1 MRRSTLNI
9 WGFTLITAALLS
21 GCHQPNDALVHQMQE
36 MRKELADLRAK
47 SAEDEKRTPEKK
59 GSPYQALPTVQGP
72 HHATSA
78 YQRNA
83 PTQRELP
90 VVRLAPEN
98 RYQQSRWA
106 PEAPVA
112 KALQPKKKK
121 PAKNAEKK
129 RKNQDIALPPPEIP
143 PMVFQTLDQFG
154 QVQGQGPEQPAMPG
168 PQLQSR
174 IVDDHQEER
183 VRDVSV
189 IGPPTP
195 IDAPELVAV
204 EETATQRRWEA
215 TAPTPEPIQVAP
227 ALTPESHPM
236 TLVSSAKVEVEPTPQ
251 LSGAELLYQ
260 SGMGALKAKQYGK
273 AFASFQQLLDENP
286 EDGLADNALYWLG
299 EANYDQGKY
308 KQALT
313 LFQNVLRKYPL
324 GNKVPDAMVK
334 VGLCFQNLGKKAQAR
349 QILEQVMA
357 IYPES
362 NAAGVAASRLP
373 TM

>member
-1 MRRSTLNI
+1 
-9 WGFTLITAALLS
+9 
-21 GCHQPNDALVHQMQE
+21 MQE

-47 SAEDEKRTPEKK
+47 SADEEKRAASKQL
-59 GSPYQALPTVQGP
+59 SPYQALPTVQGP
-72 HHATSA
+72 HKAA
-78 YQRNA
+78 GYQQTA

-154 QVQGQGPEQPAMPG
+154 QVQGQGPELPPMPNPG
-168 PQLQSR
+168 GHSAT
-174 IVDDHQEER
+174 VDYQEER

-204 EETATQRRWEA
+204 EESTIQRKWEA
-215 TAPTPEPIQVAP
+215 SAPVQQPIEVPTA
-227 ALTPESHPM
+227 LSPESHPM
-236 TLVSSAKVEVEPTPQ
+236 TLVSSAQVDVEPVPQ
-251 LSGAELLYQ
+251 LSDAEILYQ
-260 SGMGALKAKQYGK
+260 SGMGALKSKQYGK
-273 AFASFQQLLDENP
+273 AFASFQQLIDENP
-286 EDGLADNALYWLG
+286 EDGLADNALYWMG

>member
-1 MRRSTLNI
+1 M
-9 WGFTLITAALLS
+9 TACVVG

-36 MRKELADLRAK
+36 MRKELANLK
-47 SAEDEKRTPEKK
+47 SKSGEPEKK
-59 GSPYQALPTVQGP
+59 AVTKEVNPYQAVATVQGP
-72 HHATSA
+72 HTTSKF
-78 YQRNA
+78 QRSTSSNA
-83 PTQRELP
+83 GLP
-90 VVRLAPEN
+90 VVRLAPDN

-121 PAKNAEKK
+121 ADKGTK
-129 RKNQDIALPPPEIP
+129 RKSKGQDIALPPPEIP

-154 QVQGQGPEQPAMPG
+154 QINGQGPEVPAANPVR
-168 PQLQSR
+168 QRDELYSYN
-174 IVDDHQEER
+174 EER
-183 VRDVSV
+183 ERDVSV

-204 EETATQRRWEA
+204 EPADITQKQWEA
-215 TAPTPEPIQVAP
+215 SKPEKKLSVPVA
-227 ALTPESHPM
+227 LSPESHPM
-236 TLVSSAKVEVEPTPQ
+236 TLVSSAHVEVEPAPE
-251 LSGAELLYQ
+251 LSRAELLYQ
-260 SGMGALKAKQYGK
+260 TGMGALKSKEYGK
-273 AFASFQQLLDENP
+273 AAASFQQLIDESP

-308 KQALT
+308 KQALS
-313 LFQNVLRKYPL
+313 LFQNVLRQYPL

-334 VGLCFQNLGKKAQAR
+334 VGLCFQNLGKKTQAR